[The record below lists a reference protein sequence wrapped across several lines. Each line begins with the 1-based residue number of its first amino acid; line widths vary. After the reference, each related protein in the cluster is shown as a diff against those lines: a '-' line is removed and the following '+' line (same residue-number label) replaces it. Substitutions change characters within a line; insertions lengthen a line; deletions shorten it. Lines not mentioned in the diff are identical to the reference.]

1 MGCNKNSAKR
11 EVQSDTGLPQKTRK
25 ISNKHHNLTPKQL
38 KKEENKTQ
46 PYWKKRNHKYQRK

>member
-25 ISNKHHNLTPKQL
+25 ISNNQTYQL
-38 KKEENKTQ
+38 RGLEKEEKTKQ
-46 PYWKKRNHKYQRK
+46 NHSQ